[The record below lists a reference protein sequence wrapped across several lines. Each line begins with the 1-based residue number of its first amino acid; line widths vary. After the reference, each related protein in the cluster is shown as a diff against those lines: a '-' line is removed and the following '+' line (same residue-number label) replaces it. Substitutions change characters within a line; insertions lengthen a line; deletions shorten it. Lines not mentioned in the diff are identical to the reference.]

1 MQFDPSRQPV
11 FLFFAYWGS
20 KGCELRWIGLIRIHR
35 EETSIKKS
43 QDVPLAVRTTDVG
56 MV

>member
-1 MQFDPSRQPV
+1 MQSNFSRQPNFHV
-11 FLFFAYWGS
+11 FAYCGS

-43 QDVPLAVRTTDVG
+43 QDVPLAVRPNDEV